1 MFYLT
6 SLSQAAYSV
15 QFLFAV
21 AVGFSKIG
29 ITITLHRIFAS
40 VSNKFRWATFIVM
53 GLCLVWMVFTILIGL
68 FICWPIA
75 MNWDPDTPGGKCGD
89 QIAAFSAVGII
100 DVATDLVIIALPI
113 PMIYP
118 LQIRWQHKVA
128 LCSIFG
134 AGLL

>member
-1 MFYLT
+1 MLHLT
-6 SLSQAAYSV
+6 SSSQAAYSV

-53 GLCLVWMVFTILIGL
+53 GLCIVWMVFTILIGL
-68 FICWPIA
+68 FICWPIT